1 MIRELRAIYVKG
13 RGLKGYYKLNNA
25 DLLRLLEVPE
35 KTPHIEP
42 IKVGTFKECCRSQW
56 NEFMNWLEEHVPS
69 KPEIIN
75 TTIKRINGRP
85 VLSTA

>member
-13 RGLKGYYKLNNA
+13 RGFKLNNA

-42 IKVGTFKECCRSQW
+42 IKVGTFKECLSHKWVSAGSHHASQGRVRYTDGTPR
-56 NEFMNWLEEHVPS
+56 HPPS
-69 KPEIIN
+69 IP
-75 TTIKRINGRP
+75 
-85 VLSTA
+85 